1 VKMESKL
8 ETGDSQEWG
17 ALGKRLKDVREY
29 LAFSQQY
36 VSEQTGIPRTAIG
49 EIERGTRRV
58 NSLELQKLAKLYR
71 HPINYFLDEDPGALA
86 ADHAVAGLAR
96 RLNQLRKEDLDQVL
110 KFATFLEMSHRADN
124 PDEEVT
130 NQSTSGGRG
139 AAS

>member
-1 VKMESKL
+1 MTIEPEPES
-8 ETGDSQEWG
+8 GPQQEWVT
-17 ALGKRLKDVREY
+17 LGRRLKDVREY

-71 HPINYFLDEDPGALA
+71 HPINYFLDEDPYALA

-96 RLNQLRKEDLDQVL
+96 RLNQLRKEDLDQVM
-110 KFATFLEMSHRADN
+110 KFATFLEMTHRADN
-124 PDEEVT
+124 TDDAVT
-130 NQSTSGGRG
+130 DQYTPGGRG
-139 AAS
+139 VDS